1 MTTENPITT
10 NVEVVNNSETNKN
23 RMEKSSALIENPIR
37 DGEIGFDKIYILASG
52 IVCDGSKWTI
62 KIDSDDPTVVLD
74 EAKKTEYDLKNSPVV
89 KEIRGG
95 NGEKKLVSGGT
106 WIWIRDG
113 EGKEFLSLLRRDA
126 GAPVDAGCLTGPAG
140 RCGEKLSKTSVDE
153 TNQEFVFVMSETEGR
168 HKLLAFY
175 RGEEDKEEV
184 TRQKMRQVGE
194 IYNAL
199 MEKYQKTGD
208 EQSKQD
214 AEFLRDSVRDESC
227 LELIKMDHGPSET
240 LDTIVMEIDG
250 REVDRVSGLAFM
262 DSQNNTLEVREVV
275 KVELPSGVKI
285 SKVIDGEKFLRPTVL
300 ISKEDLGTLLD
311 DKLVP
316 ALRDYVERVI
326 K

>member
-1 MTTENPITT
+1 MNNEIIVSSQE
-10 NVEVVNNSETNKN
+10 VEGKIELGRS
-23 RMEKSSALIENPIR
+23 RMENSAALIENPIR
-37 DGEIGFDKIYILASG
+37 DGEIGFDKIYILASE
-52 IVCDGSKWTI
+52 IVSDGSNWTI
-62 KIDSDDPTVVLD
+62 KIDSNDPTVVLD
-74 EAKKTEYDLKNSPVV
+74 EAKKTEYDLKNSPLV

-106 WIWIRDG
+106 WIWIRNS

-126 GAPVDAGCLTGPAG
+126 GAPTDAGCLTGPAG

-175 RGEEDKEEV
+175 RDEEDKEEV
-184 TRQKMRQVGE
+184 VRQKMRQVGE

-199 MEKYQKTGD
+199 MERYEKTGD
-208 EQSKQD
+208 EESKRD

-227 LELIKMDHGPSET
+227 LELIKMEQTSSED
-240 LDTIVMEIDG
+240 LDTIVTEIDG

-262 DSQNNTLEVREVV
+262 DKKNNTLEVREVV